1 MAETVGAL
9 AADSAST
16 GEVGAA
22 FRLLRMAAAHAAA
35 ATTGSGGGDG
45 GGAEYQGS
53 TGAAAAAAARRV
65 LCVTADAY
73 HRAATAVTAASLA
86 HHQRALAGLEP
97 AGALPALDGEDS
109 FQPAPGGL
117 PVCKELVADPEM
129 NLNYAVQY
137 YLRAL
142 RSFPWLAA
150 PGGGSSGGGGG
161 SGGSGGGSGGSAD
174 GGDVETAAAAR
185 ALEAAYTSLGRHLLA
200 AGRYTKAQQHFS
212 QGVELF
218 RSLGAPAS
226 TAAMCAPGGLGPRS
240 GLRSRLR
247 LGPPRAY
254 SLVGGQRER
263 SRVLPLAVE

>member
-1 MAETVGAL
+1 MTDQAIFYMPRTDADMFACPSSPVGDVERRVGRAAMAETVGAL
-9 AADSAST
+9 AADAAST
-16 GEVGAA
+16 GEVGSA

-35 ATTGSGGGDG
+35 ATGSGGGDG
-45 GGAEYQGS
+45 GTESQ
-53 TGAAAAAAARRV
+53 GAAGAAAARRV

-86 HHQRALAGLEP
+86 HHQRKLAGLE
-97 AGALPALDGEDS
+97 AGALLALDGEDL

-117 PVCKELVADPEM
+117 PVCKELVVDPEM

-150 PGGGSSGGGGG
+150 PGCGGGGG
-161 SGGSGGGSGGSAD
+161 GGGNAD
-174 GGDVETAAAAR
+174 GGDVEAAAAAR

-226 TAAMCAPGGLGPRS
+226 TAAMCAL
-240 GLRSRLR
+240 LRAARALSR
-247 LGPPRAY
+247 
-254 SLVGGQRER
+254 
-263 SRVLPLAVE
+263 PLARSP